1 MCGICT
7 NISLR
12 RHPSTVDAM
21 ADVHPVTPTQGYLE
35 RPTIKVTGRNFLLHA
50 ILVTQVVLSVLVLG
64 LTISLVATQP
74 VGTSSTS
81 QVNYTVFVV
90 IFSLLGWFFIFIIAP
105 RYDHL
110 FPTRQVSLG
119 IGLVT
124 IIFYLGA
131 ALALTVAISPAG
143 SCTDS
148 DFVTKNKVTV
158 GLSSRCRVVYA
169 DIVLLWL
176 GMWANLITLKI
187 SFCGLHWMCI
197 SQIEG

>member
-1 MCGICT
+1 
-7 NISLR
+7 
-12 RHPSTVDAM
+12 M
-21 ADVHPVTPTQGYLE
+21 ADAYTVPEPTQGYLE
-35 RPTIKVTGRNFLLHA
+35 RRPADRVTGRNFRLHVVLA
-50 ILVTQVVLSVLVLG
+50 VQVVLSVLVLG
-64 LTISLVATQP
+64 LTIALIATQP

-90 IFSLLGWFFIFIIAP
+90 IFSLLGWFFVFIIAP

-110 FPTRQVSLG
+110 FATRETSLG
-119 IGLVT
+119 IGAVA

-143 SCTDS
+143 NCGDS
-148 DFVTKNKVTV
+148 DFLDKNKVIV

-176 GMWANLITLKI
+176 GMCAIL
-187 SFCGLHWMCI
+187 
-197 SQIEG
+197 

>member
-1 MCGICT
+1 
-7 NISLR
+7 
-12 RHPSTVDAM
+12 M
-21 ADVHPVTPTQGYLE
+21 ADTHAEPEPTQGYLE
-35 RPTIKVTGRNFLLHA
+35 RRPTGRGARRDLRIHVV
-50 ILVTQVVLSVLVLG
+50 LVAQVVLSVVVLG
-64 LTISLVATQP
+64 VTISLIATQP

-90 IFSLLGWFFIFIIAP
+90 IFSLLGWFFIFIITP

-110 FPTRQVSLG
+110 FPTRETSLA
-119 IGLVT
+119 IGLIT

-143 SCTDS
+143 SCTNS
-148 DFVTKNKVTV
+148 DFVDKNKITV

-176 GMWANLITLKI
+176 GMWSII
-187 SFCGLHWMCI
+187 SR
-197 SQIEG
+197 